1 MSDGQFDGEPRPG
14 AAGAITGR
22 SHEPG
27 YGALDRTLRTP
38 LLAPALGSRSRG
50 ELA

>member
-1 MSDGQFDGEPRPG
+1 MSDGQFDGVPKPG

-27 YGALDRTLRTP
+27 YGALDRA
-38 LLAPALGSRSRG
+38 LAQMGRRSSPRG
-50 ELA
+50 TIP